1 MQFHPSYGLVE
12 ASPLPMD
19 TGYLSLVGSNILFN
33 GCSAGS
39 CNFGDLAGENECTS
53 FYSTILNGEAE
64 VPVLWLMWRDDSAD
78 SIKPNSEIN
87 PLYRWEVRNLL
98 EYKEVEVNKSVV
110 ETEIPPISIHLGCYN
125 TIPEAGW
132 LRKSRI
138 LFLTVREAGKS
149 KINIL
154 EDSVSGKKLLLP
166 WWPSSLCFHI
176 VEKAKELSL
185 VDLFSS
191 LIFKFLA
198 IQCNM
203 QNFAN

>member
-1 MQFHPSYGLVE
+1 MVVQQGAAILVILQEKMSARPSTAPYWMVKLKFQYFDWCE
-12 ASPLPMD
+12 EMTQLAQ
-19 TGYLSLVGSNILFN
+19 SNPI
-33 GCSAGS
+33 
-39 CNFGDLAGENECTS
+39 
-53 FYSTILNGEAE
+53 
-64 VPVLWLMWRDDSAD
+64 VR
-78 SIKPNSEIN
+78 N

-110 ETEIPPISIHLGCYN
+110 ETEIPPILIHLGCYN

-138 LFLTVREAGKS
+138 LFLTVREVGKS

-154 EDSVSGKKLLLP
+154 EDSVSGEKLLLP
-166 WWPSSLCFHI
+166 RWPSSLCFHI